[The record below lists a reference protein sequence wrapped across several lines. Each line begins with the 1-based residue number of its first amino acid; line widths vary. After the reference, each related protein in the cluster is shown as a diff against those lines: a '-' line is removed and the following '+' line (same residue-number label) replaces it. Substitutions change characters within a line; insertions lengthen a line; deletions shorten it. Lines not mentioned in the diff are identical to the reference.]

1 MRWLLPLLASIALT
15 ACGGPPQPYTGGR
28 VDQLSIVDEA
38 VGNGATA
45 RPGDTVQVRYT
56 GWLYEQKAKDHRG
69 AKFDSS
75 DDHPGAAPLSFAL
88 GTGQVIAGWDQG
100 VTGMRVGGKRTLL
113 IPPQLGYG
121 ERGAGNA
128 IPPGA
133 SLVFEVQLQAVQP
146 R

>member
-1 MRWLLPLLASIALT
+1 MRWFLPLLASIALT
-15 ACGGPPQPYTGGR
+15 ACGSPPQPYTGGH
-28 VDQLSIVDEA
+28 VDRLGIVDE
-38 VGNGATA
+38 VLGNGATA
-45 RPGDTVQVRYT
+45 QPGDTVQVRYT
-56 GWLYEQKAKDHRG
+56 GWLYEQKASDHRG

-75 DDHPGAAPLSFAL
+75 DDHPGATPLSFSL

-100 VTGMRVGGKRTLL
+100 IAGMRVGGKRVLL

-121 ERGAGNA
+121 DRGAGNA

-133 SLVFEVQLQAVQP
+133 SLVFQVELQAVQP